1 MIELDNK
8 VTDEIIEL
16 TETELKIIRLE
27 KQLDMLNNRIVRGK
41 TLQRLVWLLNNLD
54 ACYDA
59 REGLFLRGMLSFKDI
74 VDDKITVAEA
84 ELAFEKYLD
93 NPNTDDDVILA
104 AGVRIQSSKIDGMR
118 VVLGKPF
125 TNWEESFEPALDATE
140 MVLNLEENLILLEAE
155 RLSEQEGR

>member
-59 REGLFLRGMLSFKDI
+59 REGLFLRGMLSF
-74 VDDKITVAEA
+74 
-84 ELAFEKYLD
+84 
-93 NPNTDDDVILA
+93 
-104 AGVRIQSSKIDGMR
+104 
-118 VVLGKPF
+118 
-125 TNWEESFEPALDATE
+125 
-140 MVLNLEENLILLEAE
+140 
-155 RLSEQEGR
+155 

>member
-8 VTDEIIEL
+8 VTDEVIKL
-16 TETELKIIRLE
+16 TETELKVIRLE
-27 KQLDMLNNRIVRGK
+27 KQMDMLNDRIVRGK

-74 VDDKITVAEA
+74 VDDKISMAEA

-93 NPNTDDDVILA
+93 NPNTDDEAILA
-104 AGVRIQSSKIDGMR
+104 SGVRIQSGKIEGMR
-118 VVLGKPF
+118 VVLGRPF
-125 TNWEESFEPALDATE
+125 TNWEESFDVALAETQ
-140 MVLNLEENLILLEAE
+140 MANLEQELALLNAE
-155 RLSEQEGR
+155 DI

>member
-8 VTDEIIEL
+8 VTDEVIEL

-74 VDDKITVAEA
+74 VDDKISIAEA
-84 ELAFEKYLD
+84 ELAFEKYLN
-93 NPNTDDDVILA
+93 NPNTDDEAILA
-104 AGVRIQSSKIDGMR
+104 AGVRIQSSKIEGMR

-125 TNWEESFEPALDATE
+125 TSWEESFDVALAETQ
-140 MVLNLEENLILLEAE
+140 MTNLEQELALLNAE
-155 RLSEQEGR
+155 DN